1 MDRRIKEKNTT
12 HSKETQTSGLVIFNT
27 ENIKPSLKTITK

>member
-12 HSKETQTSGLVIFNT
+12 HSRETQTSGHS
-27 ENIKPSLKTITK
+27 ENIKPSLKTITKQI